1 MLLTL
6 GERGVLACRDS
17 DYLGLG
23 APLFIDSFADTVLDP
38 VGAGDA
44 FLAYATLSMLTK
56 NNPAIAMILGSF
68 AAAVECEKEGN
79 IPVKP
84 EDVLEKIDLAER
96 YLRFD

>member
-1 MLLTL
+1 MCIRDRLT
-6 GERGVLACRDS
+6 CCDP

-23 APLFIDSFADTVLDP
+23 APLFIDSFSDTVLDS

-84 EDVLEKIDLAER
+84 GDVLEKINLAER
-96 YLRFD
+96 NLRFD